1 MEPGFR
7 SLLYR
12 EPRLYDLV
20 FPDADDT
27 VGRMCREAFR
37 RYLPA
42 PPRSAL
48 DIGCGTGRFLASL
61 AETVDDCWGVD
72 LLEENVAY
80 AAAAHSRLRV
90 VQGDMRAVRLGRTFE
105 LVTSFG
111 NALSYALTDEDLT
124 CTALTWAAHACRGT
138 LLIADV
144 LNARSY
150 LDGDGFRERIE
161 GCVDAGGFRATSVS
175 THALDRAARRLTRT
189 RVWHIAGRPDV
200 VEDYAEYR
208 LVFPDELTRL
218 CEAAGF
224 EVLDLFDNREFRATE
239 LTGRV
244 SADPDVGGMRGRK
257 LYVFARFTGDGATP
271 CPG

>member
-1 MEPGFR
+1 MDPGFR

-12 EPRLYDLV
+12 EPHLYDLV
-20 FPDADDT
+20 FPDADNSL
-27 VGRMCREAFR
+27 GRMCREAFR

-48 DIGCGTGRFLASL
+48 DIGCGSGQFLASL

-72 LLEENVAY
+72 LLEEHVAY
-80 AAAAHSRLRV
+80 AAARHPRLRV
-90 VQGDMRAVRLGRTFE
+90 VQGDMRDVRLDRAFA
-105 LVTSFG
+105 LITSFG
-111 NALSYALTDEDLT
+111 NALSYALTDLDLAR
-124 CTALTWAAHACRGT
+124 TAATWAAHATRGT

-161 GCVDAGGFRATSVS
+161 GCVDVPGFRAASVS
-175 THALDRAARRLTRT
+175 THTLDRAARRLTRT
-189 RVWHIAGRPDV
+189 RVWRIAGQADPV
-200 VEDYAEYR
+200 VDWAEYR

-224 EVLDLFDNREFRATE
+224 QVCGLFDNRELRPTE
-239 LTGRV
+239 LAGR
-244 SADPDVGGMRGRK
+244 AGAGPDVGGLRGRK
-257 LYVFARFTGDGATP
+257 LYVFARYAGGEATP